1 MVREFMLA
9 VITRAF
15 QISNYIE
22 AGLWTSIGLGFA
34 IAAFRQIGITRRQCA
49 IAAVTFILFGIS
61 DLVEST
67 TGAWYRPIWLLIWKA
82 LCLLVFAWLL
92 LNYIRLRRGSH

>member
-1 MVREFMLA
+1 MIA

-22 AGLWTSIGLGFA
+22 AGLWICIGFGFA
-34 IAAFRQIGITRRQCA
+34 IAAFRHSGTARRQCA
-49 IAAVTFILFGIS
+49 IAAITFVLFGIS

-67 TGAWYRPIWLLIWKA
+67 TGAWYRPLWLLIWKG

-92 LNYIRLRRGSH
+92 INYIRRRKMNH

>member
-1 MVREFMLA
+1 MLG

-22 AGLWTSIGLGFA
+22 AGLWTCIGVGFA
-34 IAAFRQIGITRRQCA
+34 LAAFRQSGLVRRQCW
-49 IAAVTFILFGIS
+49 IAAISFILFGIS

-67 TGAWYRPIWLLIWKA
+67 TGAWYRPLWLLLWKG
-82 LCLLVFAWLL
+82 LCLLIFAWLL
-92 LNYIRLRRGSH
+92 IKYIRRRRTKP